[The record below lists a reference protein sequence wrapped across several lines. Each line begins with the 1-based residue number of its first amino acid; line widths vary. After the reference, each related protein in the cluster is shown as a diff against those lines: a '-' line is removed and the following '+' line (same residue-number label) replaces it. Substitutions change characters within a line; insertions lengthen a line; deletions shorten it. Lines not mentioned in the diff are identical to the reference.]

1 MTATSAPPMASFTL
15 KEINSLDPV
24 ENLPAMQH
32 TKEGSSTTSRR
43 PTAAQQPMLK
53 DYSELTKLNSDV
65 LDVKAESEQEL
76 GPNVSDSED
85 EHDDASRPLNISERR
100 KVQNNKFSAWC
111 VPAEEMAQYGVEA
124 HRIKQV
130 IQARSQDHE

>member
-1 MTATSAPPMASFTL
+1 MTATSAPQMASFPP
-15 KEINSLDPV
+15 KETNSLGLV
-24 ENLPAMQH
+24 E
-32 TKEGSSTTSRR
+32 KEGSSTTSRR
-43 PTAAQQPMLK
+43 PTTAQLPMPK
-53 DYSELTKLNSDV
+53 DCNELTKSNNNRLNGVV
-65 LDVKAESEQEL
+65 LEVKAVSEQEL

-111 VPAEEMAQYGVEA
+111 VLAEEMAQYGIEA